1 MGNRGKREFIQAL
14 PLMEVCS
21 ARLQRSAAAEKPRRA
36 GSGSG
41 SRCRNDERIR
51 LVRFNR
57 SASFVHTRSSAG
69 FTIIT
74 SGLSFRYHTL
84 PHRELSPRG
93 ATRRGRVA
101 GLFFDQKK
109 LAGFDVVKKTKDIH
123 VPWRPARS
131 SHASYVAM

>member
-1 MGNRGKREFIQAL
+1 MRILRAVVGTQSLLVRTRVANF
-14 PLMEVCS
+14 
-21 ARLQRSAAAEKPRRA
+21 AERRA
-36 GSGSG
+36 VGSQ
-41 SRCRNDERIR
+41 
-51 LVRFNR
+51 LVGDD
-57 SASFVHTRSSAG
+57 SSV
-69 FTIIT
+69 T
-74 SGLSFRYHTL
+74 SGLSFRYTQDHTL

-93 ATRRGRVA
+93 PARRGRVA